1 MNHLKDNS
9 KSELEILLDKL
20 KKKKIPYRISV
31 RDNKIVSLHTDD
43 KELIKL
49 AKESNNN
56 LKND

>member
-9 KSELEILLDKL
+9 KSELDILLDKL

-31 RDNKIVSLHTDD
+31 RENKVVSLQTDD

-49 AKESNNN
+49 AKESNTK
-56 LKND
+56 LK

>member
-1 MNHLKDNS
+1 MNHFKDNS
-9 KSELEILLDKL
+9 KSELDILLDKL

-31 RDNKIVSLHTDD
+31 RNNKIVYLQTDD

-49 AKESNNN
+49 AKESNTD

>member
-9 KSELEILLDKL
+9 KSELDILLDKL

-31 RDNKIVSLHTDD
+31 RENKVVSLQTDD

-49 AKESNNN
+49 AKENNSN
-56 LKND
+56 LK

>member
-9 KSELEILLDKL
+9 KSELDILLDKL

-31 RDNKIVSLHTDD
+31 RNNKIVYLQTDD

-49 AKESNNN
+49 AKENNSN
-56 LKND
+56 LK

>member
-9 KSELEILLDKL
+9 KSELDILLDKL

-31 RDNKIVSLHTDD
+31 RENKVVSLQTDD

>member
-9 KSELEILLDKL
+9 KSELDILLDKL

-31 RDNKIVSLHTDD
+31 RENKIVSLQTDD

-49 AKESNNN
+49 AKENNSN
-56 LKND
+56 LK

>member
-31 RDNKIVSLHTDD
+31 RDNKVVSLHTDD

-49 AKESNNN
+49 AKENNSN
-56 LKND
+56 LK

>member
-1 MNHLKDNS
+1 MNHFKDNS
-9 KSELEILLDKL
+9 KSELDILLDKL

-31 RDNKIVSLHTDD
+31 RNNKIVYLQTDD

-49 AKESNNN
+49 AQESNTD